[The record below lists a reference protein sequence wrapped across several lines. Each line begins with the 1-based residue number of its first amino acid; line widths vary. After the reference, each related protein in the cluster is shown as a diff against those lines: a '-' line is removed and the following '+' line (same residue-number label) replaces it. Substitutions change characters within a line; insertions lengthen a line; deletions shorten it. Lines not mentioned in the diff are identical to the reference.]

1 MPIWKRNPPCKAQ
14 TILTNM
20 FINNQIPPDAS
31 PASIQ
36 KLHDEFEP
44 FSSSVF
50 RGAFNETRNKYGT
63 EFAVKR
69 TSSAAG
75 FADSDSCAGG
85 SGSTDCRPK
94 RFKPDPELTCDDED
108 ELDAKIAHKNQPVLM
123 TVYRDPVTEQEKV
136 CIVVSLPGGASDVEF
151 SLVGSGPG
159 RSTARITYSWPKIL
173 FDIEAIFKKA
183 ITSSELPV
191 CHPKIIALKNELKNN
206 RDSIDST
213 PKGSMELTLPINLV
227 SAREVT

>member
-1 MPIWKRNPPCKAQ
+1 MGLNVSSFVQ
-14 TILTNM
+14 LTT
-20 FINNQIPPDAS
+20 FFGLLDIYIF
-31 PASIQ
+31 
-36 KLHDEFEP
+36 L
-44 FSSSVF
+44 
-50 RGAFNETRNKYGT
+50 
-63 EFAVKR
+63 FAVKR

-159 RSTARITYSWPKIL
+159 SSTARITYSWPKIL
-173 FDIEAIFKKA
+173 FDIETIFKKA

-206 RDSIDST
+206 RDLIDST
-213 PKGSMELTLPINLV
+213 PKGSMELTLPISVQTATSSISRAGGKTADGSMVVIVELLAFQNSYTVKQFDKKIDFVDL
-227 SAREVT
+227 